1 MRLNQSRS
9 VNRLWLFLFLLWF
22 STGYCEQSLVFVS
35 APDLHCIEPF
45 LEKPVSTDFLKK
57 TGLFVFWHG
66 ESQACVHAVAR
77 GSWGSALVEA

>member
-45 LEKPVSTDFLKK
+45 WRSR
-57 TGLFVFWHG
+57 
-66 ESQACVHAVAR
+66 VH
-77 GSWGSALVEA
+77 